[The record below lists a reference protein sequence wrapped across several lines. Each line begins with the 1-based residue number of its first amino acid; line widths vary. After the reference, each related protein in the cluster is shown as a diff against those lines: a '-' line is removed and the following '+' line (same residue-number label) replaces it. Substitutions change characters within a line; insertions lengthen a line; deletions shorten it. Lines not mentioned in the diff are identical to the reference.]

1 MPANLDSDIMAGQV
15 NVSPRYR
22 PEGQKVTGDVRVAEA
37 IYTTTA
43 AEVTGDL
50 IRWVTLPVGA
60 ILFTEKCW
68 LFSEGIGGTAII
80 ATSFGDQLDNA
91 RYATADIA
99 LTAASTVILPFTP
112 LVALQLTRYPVLSTS
127 NILITPITGT
137 FPATIN
143 KKILG
148 HFEYRMP

>member
-1 MPANLDSDIMAGQV
+1 MANLDSDVMAGQV
-15 NVSPRYR
+15 NISARYR
-22 PEGQKVTGDVRVAEA
+22 PEGQKVTGDLRVCEA

-43 AEVTGDL
+43 AEVTNDL
-50 IRWVTLPVGA
+50 IRWVTLPAGA
-60 ILFTEKCW
+60 ILFPEKCW

-91 RYATADIA
+91 RYATADLA
-99 LTAASTVILPFTP
+99 LTAASSAVLPFVP
-112 LVALQLTRYPVLSTS
+112 LAALFLTRYTILSTS

-137 FPATIN
+137 FPATAA
-143 KKILG
+143 KKVIG

>member
-1 MPANLDSDIMAGQV
+1 MANLDSDVMAGQV

-22 PEGQKVTGDVRVAEA
+22 PEGQKVTGDLRVAEA

-43 AEVTGDL
+43 AEVTNDL
-50 IRWVTLPVGA
+50 IRWVTLPAGA
-60 ILFTEKCW
+60 ILFPEKCW
-68 LFSEGIGGTAII
+68 LFSEGIGGTSVI

-99 LTAASTVILPFTP
+99 LTAASSAVLTFTP
-112 LVALQLTRYPVLSTS
+112 LTTLLLTRYVILSTS

-137 FPATIN
+137 FPVTIS
-143 KKILG
+143 KKIIG